1 MRGLGKRTATAV
13 LAMALGVA
21 VGAQGRAPLAASAAE
36 AAPPPLIPLAA
47 QVTPGQGIFTLSAGA
62 VIAVPTGD
70 AQARFAATQLAD
82 QVRRVRGLD
91 LMVREG
97 RQGAAITLAL
107 QADAPVPQAEG
118 YALEVTPGGAH
129 VVARDE
135 AGLYYGAMSLA
146 QLLTPEAAPGSD
158 QGPVTIPA
166 QEIRDWPRFPWRGMM
181 LDVARHFQ
189 PLDSVKA
196 LVDQMAA
203 HKLNRLHLHLTDD
216 QGWRLEIRH
225 YPELTKVGAW
235 RTPPSVVPGPV
246 AAPYGGFYTQD
257 QIRDLVAYAAARHV
271 TIVPEIDMP
280 GHAQAVM
287 ASYPKIGV
295 TGVRPAVAVDWGVNP
310 YLFNVDEP
318 SFTFIQTV
326 LDEVMALFPST
337 YVHVGGDEA
346 LKDEWKASPKV
357 QARMRAL
364 GLKDENALQTWFIER
379 VGQYLAAHGRRM
391 IGWDEILEGGIPP
404 TATIMSWRGIKGAVD
419 AARMDHDVILSPAP
433 TLYLDSLQSR
443 RDDEPAGRL
452 AIVTLADIYAYDA
465 MPAELS
471 AEQAHH
477 VLGGQANVWTEY
489 MMSPWHVTHAVYPR
503 MDALA
508 EGLWSPKDKRDWRGF
523 LDRLPAQLARYRHLG
538 VDAADSAFAVDFTV
552 EGGANAALAAGTA
565 TVALSNQAGVGTIRY
580 TTDGSTPTSASTRY
594 EAPLHLTLPATL
606 NAMVFSE
613 AGQVLAAPRRY
624 ELTAEALR
632 TRQSGELQAC
642 PQGEMGLRVPLTPD
656 ATTKGP
662 VFNVNLFDAC
672 WVYPKARLDG
682 VTTLTV
688 NAARLARNY
697 GLAHDAVKVRSHPA
711 TTPNG
716 ELVVHMD
723 GCDGPA
729 AATVP
734 LPSPATA
741 PQQFPL
747 TAHLP
752 ATTGERDL
760 CLMYTAPI
768 QGPLYAIGSVSL
780 RAAP

>member
-21 VGAQGRAPLAASAAE
+21 VGAQGRAPLTASAAE
-36 AAPPPLIPLAA
+36 TAPPPLIPLAA
-47 QVTPGQGIFTLSAGA
+47 QINPGQGTFTLSAGA

-70 AQARFAATQLAD
+70 AQARFAAAQLAD

-107 QADAPVPQAEG
+107 QADAPVTQAEG
-118 YALEVTPGGAH
+118 YTLEVTPSGAH
-129 VVARDE
+129 ITARDE

-146 QLLTPEAAPGSD
+146 QLLTPEAAPGAD
-158 QGPVTIPA
+158 QGPVTIAA

-196 LVDQMAA
+196 LIDQMAA

-216 QGWRLEIRH
+216 QGWRLEIKH

-235 RTPPSVVPGPV
+235 RTPPSVVSGQSTT
-246 AAPYGGFYTQD
+246 PYGGFYTQD
-257 QIRDLVAYAAARHV
+257 QIRDLVAYAAARHI

-295 TGVRPAVAVDWGVNP
+295 TGARPAVAVDWGVNP

-326 LDEVMALFPST
+326 LDEVMTLFPST
-337 YVHVGGDEA
+337 YIHVGGDEA

-465 MPAELS
+465 MPAELN

-489 MMSPWHVTHAVYPR
+489 MMTPWHVTHAVYPR
-503 MDALA
+503 IDALA

-606 NAMVFSE
+606 NAMVFSD

-624 ELTAEALR
+624 DLTAEALR

-642 PQGEMGLRVPLTPD
+642 PQGEMGLRIPLTPD

-716 ELVVHMD
+716 ELVVRMD
-723 GCDGPA
+723 GCDGPV

-734 LPSPATA
+734 LPSPAAA

-747 TAHLP
+747 TARLP
-752 ATTGERDL
+752 ATTGQRDL